1 MENKKIDLL
10 LLNNLKLE
18 NFKEIA
24 KAINKI
30 KDTGNIQYIPHL
42 IEKLNSTSNNEIRK
56 QIITFLHTIKDVKVV
71 IFYVE
76 AIKSGKNSNILKDLI
91 QFCWEGGFDLAPY
104 GEVFINIVIEKEY
117 EIAIEA
123 FTVIEEN
130 LMNFSEEQKK
140 QYTSLLKEKLSETNE
155 VKKAFIVELIK
166 LLE

>member
-1 MENKKIDLL
+1 MENIKRDLL
-10 LLNNLKLE
+10 LLNNLKSE
-18 NFKEIA
+18 NPKEIA
-24 KAINKI
+24 EAIIKI
-30 KDTGNIQYIPHL
+30 KETGNIQYIPYL
-42 IEKLNSTSNNEIRK
+42 IEKLNLVSNNEIRK
-56 QIITFLHTIKDVKVV
+56 QISTFLHSIKEVKVV
-71 IFYVE
+71 VFYLE
-76 AIKSGKNSNILKDLI
+76 AIKNGKNRNILKDLI

-104 GEVFINIVIEKEY
+104 GEVFINVVIEEEY

-140 QYTSLLKEKLSETNE
+140 QYSSLLKEKLSETDE

>member
-1 MENKKIDLL
+1 MENIKKDLL
-10 LLNNLKLE
+10 LLNNLKPE
-18 NFKEIA
+18 NSKEIA
-24 KAINKI
+24 EVITKI
-30 KDTGNIQYIPHL
+30 KEIGNIQYIPHL
-42 IEKLNSTSNNEIRK
+42 IEKLNSTNNKEIRK
-56 QIITFLHTIKDVKVV
+56 QILTFLHTIKDVKVV

-76 AIKSGKNSNILKDLI
+76 AIKSGKNRNILKDLI

-104 GEVFINIVIEKEY
+104 GEVFINVVIEEEY

-140 QYTSLLKEKLSETNE
+140 QYSSLLKEKLSETDE